1 MIREKQTT
9 ETTPKT
15 FTTAAPETATKIE
28 QDLARVKA
36 MVEAKVKTAYDEAL
50 HMVRPQAADP
60 YLWWDLYAFGPIQ
73 ILAPDGPMD
82 PSQVIKVGE
91 DAYIATVMVL
101 NPLPILPPAPG
112 ISPLELLS
120 NFSLPFE
127 VQYQTGNLTSWTP
140 GAPNTVQGGNL
151 VPHQGIYVD
160 VVHFVAT
167 TPGLMEMNIS
177 ARILGN
183 PPAVSAPH
191 FAGFARYVFDFDPE
205 AFWFSP
211 TPGFQFD
218 LPVKYLVYP

>member
-28 QDLARVKA
+28 QDMARVRA
-36 MVEAKVKTAYDEAL
+36 MVESKVKTAYDEAL
-50 HMVRPQAADP
+50 HMQRIETADP

-91 DAYIATVMVL
+91 DAYIATVLVL

-140 GAPNTVQGGNL
+140 GQPNTVQGGNL